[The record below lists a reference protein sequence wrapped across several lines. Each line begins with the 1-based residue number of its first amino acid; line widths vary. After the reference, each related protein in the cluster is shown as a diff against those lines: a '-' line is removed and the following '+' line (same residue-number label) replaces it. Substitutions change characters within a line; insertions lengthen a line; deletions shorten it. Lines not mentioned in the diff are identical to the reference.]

1 MGLMLSLG
9 KMVIGSFY
17 GRMVGVALLGW
28 GVLLANNAWQRSK
41 GASAERTKIV
51 EKTNKKAKERNA
63 KASKIRSGN
72 PVSGA
77 AKRLRREY
85 GTSTN

>member
-1 MGLMLSLG
+1 MTFILSFVRMG
-9 KMVIGSFY
+9 IGTFW
-17 GRMVGVALLGW
+17 GRMIGVA
-28 GVLLANNAWQRSK
+28 VLAFGALTANNYYQRAK

-63 KASKIRSGN
+63 KASKVRKRN

-77 AKRLRREY
+77 ASRLRKQY
-85 GTSTN
+85 GTGAN